1 MYDNLLTLNRSHQN
15 RFQKPRRQ
23 RSWIVELRTLSMSC
37 LLFLMFDTFNLF
49 VHLSAMC
56 FFKFWIHYVW
66 FSKKKNRGPFPN
78 KNCYCDQHLI
88 KTKYSISQRSYIC
101 IGLLIY
107 VKLKVLR
114 RSPGIWL
121 TGEWLFKEAHSAFL
135 RTLLLFIMKFVII
148 LFVFCIALEISSC
161 RPSRDEEGKF
171 YIIMINDFIFFFL
184 INTNNHSNL

>member
-171 YIIMINDFIFFFL
+171 YIIMINDFIFFW

>member
-171 YIIMINDFIFFFL
+171 YIIMINDFIFFL

>member
-121 TGEWLFKEAHSAFL
+121 TGEWLFKEAHSVFL

-171 YIIMINDFIFFFL
+171 YIIMINDFIFFL

>member
-66 FSKKKNRGPFPN
+66 FSTQKNRGPFPN

-171 YIIMINDFIFFFL
+171 YIIMINDFIFFFD
-184 INTNNHSNL
+184 

>member
-1 MYDNLLTLNRSHQN
+1 
-15 RFQKPRRQ
+15 
-23 RSWIVELRTLSMSC
+23 MSC
-37 LLFLMFDTFNLF
+37 LIFLKFDTFNLF
-49 VHLSAMC
+49 VNLSAM
-56 FFKFWIHYVW
+56 FFLNSEFIM
-66 FSKKKNRGPFPN
+66 SDLAKKNRGPFPN

-121 TGEWLFKEAHSAFL
+121 TGEWLFKEAHSVFL

-171 YIIMINDFIFFFL
+171 YIIMINDFIFFL

>member
-1 MYDNLLTLNRSHQN
+1 MYDNLLTLNHSHQN

-171 YIIMINDFIFFFL
+171 YIIMINDFNFFFD
-184 INTNNHSNL
+184 

>member
-15 RFQKPRRQ
+15 RFQKPRRE
-23 RSWIVELRTLSMSC
+23 RSWIVEVRTLSMSC

-121 TGEWLFKEAHSAFL
+121 TGEWLFKEAHSVFL

-171 YIIMINDFIFFFL
+171 YIIMINDFIFFL

>member
-23 RSWIVELRTLSMSC
+23 RSWIVELRTFIHVLFIISHVRYVSFIRASKCDVFFLNSEFIMSD
-37 LLFLMFDTFNLF
+37 L
-49 VHLSAMC
+49 A
-56 FFKFWIHYVW
+56 
-66 FSKKKNRGPFPN
+66 KKKNRGPFPN

-121 TGEWLFKEAHSAFL
+121 TGEWLFKEAHSVFL
-135 RTLLLFIMKFVII
+135 RTY
-148 LFVFCIALEISSC
+148 FCS
-161 RPSRDEEGKF
+161 
-171 YIIMINDFIFFFL
+171 
-184 INTNNHSNL
+184 

>member
-1 MYDNLLTLNRSHQN
+1 
-15 RFQKPRRQ
+15 
-23 RSWIVELRTLSMSC
+23 MSC

-66 FSKKKNRGPFPN
+66 FSTKKNRGPFPN

-121 TGEWLFKEAHSAFL
+121 TGEWLFKEAHSVFL

-171 YIIMINDFIFFFL
+171 YIIMINDFIFFLL
-184 INTNNHSNL
+184 IQIIIAIYKIRNMTE

>member
-56 FFKFWIHYVW
+56 FLKFWIHYVW

-121 TGEWLFKEAHSAFL
+121 TGEWLFKEAHSVFL

-171 YIIMINDFIFFFL
+171 CIIMINDFIFFL

>member
-121 TGEWLFKEAHSAFL
+121 TGEWVFKEAHSAFL

-171 YIIMINDFIFFFL
+171 YIIMINDFIFFL

>member
-1 MYDNLLTLNRSHQN
+1 MYDSLLTLNRSHQN

-121 TGEWLFKEAHSAFL
+121 TGEWLFKEAHSVFL

-171 YIIMINDFIFFFL
+171 YIIMINDFIFFL

>member
-1 MYDNLLTLNRSHQN
+1 
-15 RFQKPRRQ
+15 
-23 RSWIVELRTLSMSC
+23 MSC

-107 VKLKVLR
+107 FKLKVLR

-121 TGEWLFKEAHSAFL
+121 TGEWLFKEAHSVFL

-171 YIIMINDFIFFFL
+171 YIIMINDFIFFL

>member
-1 MYDNLLTLNRSHQN
+1 
-15 RFQKPRRQ
+15 
-23 RSWIVELRTLSMSC
+23 MSC

-66 FSKKKNRGPFPN
+66 FSKKKKTAVHFQI
-78 KNCYCDQHLI
+78 KIVIVIDQHLI

-107 VKLKVLR
+107 IKLKVLR

-121 TGEWLFKEAHSAFL
+121 TGEWLFKEAHSVFL

-171 YIIMINDFIFFFL
+171 YIIMINDFNFFFL